1 MQSQFPMIESIRL
14 RLVPFDLPA
23 LRLARDG
30 KRAEIARL
38 LQLEVPAD
46 WPSRDVQEQQIPVQ
60 IERLEVSGH
69 DLPWHGRLIVLR
81 PGTLVGNINLKGP
94 PDMAGDVEIGYEV
107 LPAYRRQ
114 GIAMEA
120 AELLIDWCFTQ
131 ARVKRVSART
141 KPDNEASQTMLT
153 KLGFRCVG
161 SEHDAMIGEM
171 LLWRLQHRLGA
182 GGR

>member
-1 MQSQFPMIESIRL
+1 M
-14 RLVPFDLPA
+14 PFELQP

-38 LQLEVPAD
+38 LQLEVPDD
-46 WPSRDVQEQQIPVQ
+46 WPSPDVLQQQIPVQ
-60 IERLEVSGH
+60 IERLEASGD

-120 AELLIDWCFTQ
+120 AGLLIDWCFAQ
-131 ARVKRVSART
+131 AGVKRVSART

-153 KLGFRCVG
+153 KLGFRCIG
-161 SEHDAMIGEM
+161 SERDTVIGEM
-171 LLWRLQHRLGA
+171 LVWRLRQDLNS
-182 GGR
+182 